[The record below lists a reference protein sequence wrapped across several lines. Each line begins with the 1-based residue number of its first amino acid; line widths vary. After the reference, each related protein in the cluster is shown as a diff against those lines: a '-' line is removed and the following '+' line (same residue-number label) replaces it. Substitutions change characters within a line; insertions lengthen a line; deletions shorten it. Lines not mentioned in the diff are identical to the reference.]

1 MCMSENT
8 MTSSIDANDANDAT
22 EHAVRRYLEF
32 VADPS
37 SAIDV
42 GRIHHLE
49 SQIATTNDV
58 IVKLKLHG
66 ELTRAREGDLSGL
79 RSAFTQHAKAWAQ
92 RNEVGLDAF
101 RALGV
106 GDIALAEAGF
116 DFGRTGVRKA
126 AGAAKGSGKNSGK
139 GRAVEVR
146 PAPAPRAANVGSAVI
161 RDNILARSEPFTL
174 AGVMADVGGSLGT
187 VRKVVDALEAS
198 GNVRNEGADRGHT
211 GRGRAPHLF
220 RVV

>member
-1 MCMSENT
+1 MSENNS
-8 MTSSIDANDANDAT
+8 SSIVEADPA
-22 EHAVRRYLEF
+22 EQAVRRYLEF

-49 SQIATTNDV
+49 AQIATTNDV

-66 ELTRAREGDLSGL
+66 DLTRAREGDISGL

-92 RNEVGLDAF
+92 RNEVGLEAF

-116 DFGRTGVRKA
+116 DFGRNVSKKSRT
-126 AGAAKGSGKNSGK
+126 
-139 GRAVEVR
+139 
-146 PAPAPRAANVGSAVI
+146 APARSAPAQGPRAASVGSSTI
-161 RDNILARSEPFTL
+161 RDNILACTEPFTL
-174 AGVMADVGGSLGT
+174 AGVMADIGGSLGT
-187 VRKVVDALEAS
+187 VRKVVDELEAT
-198 GNVRNEGADRGHT
+198 NKVRNEGADKNHT

-220 RVV
+220 RVL